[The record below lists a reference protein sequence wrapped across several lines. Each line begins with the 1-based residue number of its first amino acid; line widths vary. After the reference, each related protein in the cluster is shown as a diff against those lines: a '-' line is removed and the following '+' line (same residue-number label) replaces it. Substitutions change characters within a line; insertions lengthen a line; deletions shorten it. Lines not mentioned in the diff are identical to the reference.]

1 MKLITSVEDIKSFK
15 DQNSKEDLIFV
26 PTMGALHEGHL
37 QLIKRAQALCGKI
50 VVSIF
55 VNPTQFEPHEDFD
68 AYPRD
73 LSSDLQKLESLGVFA
88 VFTPTKQE
96 MFPQSFQSYVS
107 NNQMSQGLCTL
118 SRPNF
123 FKGVCT
129 VLTKLFILLRP
140 SYAIFGKKDYQQLRI
155 VESLVKD
162 LNLDI
167 KIIAQDIVRE
177 SNGLAMSSRNR
188 YLTSER
194 KQKASLIYQSLKA
207 AQKAYNSGETNP
219 QKIENITRN
228 ILLSEKDFE
237 IDYVELRKRD
247 NLEPYKVNDKIKNVS
262 ILFVAIKIAKVRLI
276 DNIEIGF

>member
-1 MKLITSVEDIKSFK
+1 M
-15 DQNSKEDLIFV
+15 
-26 PTMGALHEGHL
+26 
-37 QLIKRAQALCGKI
+37 
-50 VVSIF
+50 
-55 VNPTQFEPHEDFD
+55 
-68 AYPRD
+68 
-73 LSSDLQKLESLGVFA
+73 
-88 VFTPTKQE
+88 
-96 MFPQSFQSYVS
+96 
-107 NNQMSQGLCTL
+107 
-118 SRPNF
+118 
-123 FKGVCT
+123 
-129 VLTKLFILLRP
+129 FILLRP

-188 YLTSER
+188 YLTTEK

-228 ILLSEKDFE
+228 MLLSEKDFE

-247 NLEPYKVNDKIKNVS
+247 DLEPYKVNDKIKNVS